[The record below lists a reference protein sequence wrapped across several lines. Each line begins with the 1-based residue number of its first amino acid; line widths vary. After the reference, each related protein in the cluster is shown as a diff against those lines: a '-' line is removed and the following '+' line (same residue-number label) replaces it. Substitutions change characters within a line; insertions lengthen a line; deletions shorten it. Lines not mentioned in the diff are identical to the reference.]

1 MPPIERFTR
10 HFNREI
16 FKERLKEDKRL
27 EDLEAVTINEAEI
40 EDIQTDDSEDEE
52 DVMDEILRVIEID
65 GNSET
70 IENDLNEMEYT

>member
-40 EDIQTDDSEDEE
+40 EDIQTDDKE